1 LKADQPV
8 PNRVRRMRTLAA
20 GGDRA
25 HLGSKMLASSPR
37 DLVASLAPTVR
48 AAAREAGALALASFR
63 HGASTVAELWYKN
76 RGASPVTAADMAV
89 DGFLR
94 DTLSQILPEAGWLSE
109 ESADGPDRLE
119 SRLLWIVDP
128 IDGTRAFASGHADWC
143 IAIGL
148 LEQGRPI
155 LGVVFAPALDL
166 LYEAVIGSGATRNG
180 DRLQVSG
187 QAGLENA
194 RVAGPKPLVDLLERR
209 AGRVER
215 IARIPSLALR
225 LARVAEGSLDVGL
238 VSANACDWDLAGA
251 DLILEEAGGRLTTF
265 DGARLTYNRA
275 EPVHGELAA
284 ASSRLHPRVIEAMT
298 ATARSGQNRT

>member
-1 LKADQPV
+1 
-8 PNRVRRMRTLAA
+8 
-20 GGDRA
+20 
-25 HLGSKMLASSPR
+25 MLASSHR
-37 DLVASLAPTVR
+37 DLVTSLAPTVR
-48 AAAREAGALALASFR
+48 AAAREAGSLALASFR

-89 DGFLR
+89 DAFLR
-94 DTLSQILPEAGWLSE
+94 DTLSRILPEAGWLSE
-109 ESADGPDRLE
+109 ETADGPDRLG

-155 LGVVFAPALDL
+155 LGMVFAPALDL
-166 LYEAVIGSGATRNG
+166 FYEAVLGGGASRNG
-180 DRLQVSG
+180 ERLQVSG
-187 QAGLENA
+187 RPGLENA
-194 RVAGPKPLVDLLERR
+194 RVAGPKPLVDLLERQ

-215 IARIPSLALR
+215 VARIPSLALR
-225 LARVAEGSLDVGL
+225 LARVAEGSVDVGL

-251 DLILEEAGGRLTTF
+251 ELILAEAGGRLTTL
-265 DGARLTYNRA
+265 DGKALSYNRA

-284 ASSRLHPRVIEAMT
+284 ASSRLHPHVIEAMT
-298 ATARSGQNRT
+298 ARARSGANRT

>member
-1 LKADQPV
+1 
-8 PNRVRRMRTLAA
+8 
-20 GGDRA
+20 
-25 HLGSKMLASSPR
+25 MLASSHR
-37 DLVASLAPTVR
+37 TLVESLAPAVR
-48 AAAREAGALALASFR
+48 NAAREAGALAHASFR

-89 DGFLR
+89 DAFLR
-94 DTLSQILPEAGWLSE
+94 DTLTQILPEAGWLSE
-109 ESADGPDRLE
+109 ETADSPDRLE
-119 SRLLWIVDP
+119 SRLTWIVDP

-166 LYEAVIGSGATRNG
+166 LYEGVLGGGATRNG
-180 DRLQVSG
+180 ERLQVSG
-187 QAGLENA
+187 RDTLEDA
-194 RVAGPKPLVDLLERR
+194 RVAGPKPLIDLLERR

-225 LARVAEGSLDVGL
+225 LVRVAEGALDIGL

-251 DLILEEAGGRLTTF
+251 ELILEEAGGRLTTL
-265 DGARLTYNRA
+265 DGKALTYNRA

-298 ATARSGQNRT
+298 ARARSGKNRT